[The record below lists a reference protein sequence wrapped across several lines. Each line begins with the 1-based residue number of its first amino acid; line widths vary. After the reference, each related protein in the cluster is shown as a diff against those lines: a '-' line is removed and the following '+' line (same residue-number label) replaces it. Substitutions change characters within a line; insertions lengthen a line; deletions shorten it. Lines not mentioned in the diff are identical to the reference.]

1 MSHPIGPLLPQPLPL
16 PAAKIE
22 PTRARQWRRS
32 ETAMDEAEAQ
42 LREEEA
48 IEAARAADDEPRRR
62 SRAKPDTS
70 RQRRQ
75 VAAAA
80 QTPLA
85 DEVLRTLLVAQ
96 EGVDSLV

>member
-1 MSHPIGPLLPQPLPL
+1 
-16 PAAKIE
+16 
-22 PTRARQWRRS
+22 
-32 ETAMDEAEAQ
+32 MDEAEAQ

-62 SRAKPDTS
+62 ARAKLEKS

-75 VAAAA
+75 ITAAS

-85 DEVLRTLLVAQ
+85 DDVLRTLLVAQ
-96 EGVDSLV
+96 EGTDTVV

>member
-1 MSHPIGPLLPQPLPL
+1 MLPPPL
-16 PAAKIE
+16 PAVRIE
-22 PTRARQWRRS
+22 PARPRSWRRS
-32 ETAMDEAEAQ
+32 EAAMDEAEAE

-48 IEAARAADDEPRRR
+48 IEAAREIDDEPRRR
-62 SRAKPDTS
+62 GRARLEKS

-75 VAAAA
+75 VAAAS

-96 EGVDSLV
+96 EAADGMV